1 MKKKSEIRIKSH
13 NIEDK
18 FSEEIETLKKYRNIG
33 NEKLNINSDNKR
45 AESISKTFD
54 QLEEREWVIESRVE
68 EMLYLNINKIYYSNE
83 A

>member
-54 QLEEREWVIESRVE
+54 QLEERAWVIESRAE